1 MSHAQCLPPELLSYV
16 LKLAC
21 IAEAPAQAQAAHI
34 LGRVSKLWRETVFSN
49 PAIWTTF
56 YISKTGDPRSFDVP
70 LLRSGVLPVD
80 VRVVDEATKLKAAR
94 AQLEALARHSA
105 RWKSV
110 EISHPDAFDLL
121 GKAIP
126 LNLPKLQSF
135 VVKSTCQRLS
145 PSLVYLYSGFPEY
158 PFAPDIDLE
167 WKSRL
172 YPSLRQ
178 LDLCDIEVRPSEIED
193 FLGFLQ
199 AHDGLEKLA
208 LRSIWEFNPYTPP
221 HTVVLPKL
229 KDLELRGFPSSE
241 VLRWIDAPN
250 LQNFVVEK
258 SSQLRYWT
266 TVDIKS
272 NYATANDVTLIQ
284 FSTAPDALRNVLSA
298 VPLASHLKLASTDL
312 RARYSF
318 CAESILTEN
327 ELPLLASL
335 HIQGIASMPRLKA
348 VVETYQKT
356 LRSVKIHCLDLGLPE
371 GSFIKDYSERDET
384 LAWMKDQTTFKFDID
399 HSADAFGGR
408 YQCHEDQKCRKKMLC
423 PVERCGTRPHVTEVF

>member
-1 MSHAQCLPPELLSYV
+1 MSRVQYLPPELLSYV
-16 LKLAC
+16 LELAC
-21 IAEAPAQAQAAHI
+21 IAEAPAQVQVAHI
-34 LGRVSKLWRETVFSN
+34 LGKVSKLWRETVFST
-49 PAIWTTF
+49 PAIWTTV

-94 AQLEALARHSA
+94 EQLEALARHSA

-126 LNLPKLQSF
+126 LNLPMMHLLA
-135 VVKSTCQRLS
+135 VKITCQRLS
-145 PSLVYLYSGFPEY
+145 PSLMYFYSGFPESR
-158 PFAPDIDLE
+158 FAPDIDLG

-178 LDLCDIEVRPSEIED
+178 LDLCDIEVRRSETED
-193 FLGFLQ
+193 FLDFLQ
-199 AHDGLEKLA
+199 AHDGLERLA
-208 LRSIWEFNPYTPP
+208 LKNIWEYDPYTPP
-221 HTVVLPKL
+221 RTVVLPKL
-229 KDLELRGFPSSE
+229 KDLELRGFSSSE
-241 VLRWIDAPN
+241 VLRWISAPN
-250 LQNFVVEK
+250 IQKLVVEQ

-272 NYATANDVTLIQ
+272 NYATANDVTLIR

-298 VPLASHLKLASTDL
+298 VPLASHLKLVSTDL

-318 CAESILTEN
+318 CAESTLTET

-335 HIQGIASMPRLKA
+335 HIQGIASVPRLKA
-348 VVETYQKT
+348 VVETYQGR

-371 GSFIKDYSERDET
+371 GSVINDYSERDEA
-384 LAWMKDQTTFKFDID
+384 LEWMKDQTTFKFDID
-399 HSADAFGGR
+399 HSPDAFGER
-408 YQCHEDQKCRKKMLC
+408 YQCHEDQTCRKKMLC
-423 PVERCGTRPHVTEVF
+423 PGEGCGTRP